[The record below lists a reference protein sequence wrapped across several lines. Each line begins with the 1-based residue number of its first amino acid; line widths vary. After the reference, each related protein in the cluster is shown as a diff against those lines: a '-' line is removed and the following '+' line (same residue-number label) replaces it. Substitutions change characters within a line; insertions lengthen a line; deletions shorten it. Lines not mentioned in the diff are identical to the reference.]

1 MSHVFSNLSYVDVDS
16 YVYFCVFVCFSYLN
30 ESSGGTTVVT
40 YKSLESAYVDQVS

>member
-1 MSHVFSNLSYVDVDS
+1 MLMLILMYIF
-16 YVYFCVFVCFSYLN
+16 VFVCFSYLN